1 MAQIVTQYTRAAN
14 SRTNVRPM
22 RRLRYASGIMMLRH
36 LPPRSTRE
44 FIRRAIR
51 GEAHLWQVWWLA
63 GIPVIAAA
71 TWVGMKA
78 EDFRF
83 DEEHVWGAILDTFK
97 FMLCL
102 FWLVVAWR
110 CSHNVGN
117 GFWRGT
123 GRLAIALSVLFVG
136 LTY

>member
-22 RRLRYASGIMMLRH
+22 RRLRYAPGIMILRRIQ
-36 LPPRSTRE
+36 PRRTRE

-51 GEAHLWQVWWLA
+51 GEAMLWQVGWLGGLPA
-63 GIPVIAAA
+63 VAVAIWLGMAAA
-71 TWVGMKA
+71 
-78 EDFRF
+78 DFRY
-83 DEEHVWGAILDTFK
+83 DEEHFWGAVLDTLK

-102 FWLVVAWR
+102 FWLVAAWR
-110 CSHNVGN
+110 CPDNTGS
-117 GFWRGT
+117 GFWRGA

-136 LTY
+136 LTC